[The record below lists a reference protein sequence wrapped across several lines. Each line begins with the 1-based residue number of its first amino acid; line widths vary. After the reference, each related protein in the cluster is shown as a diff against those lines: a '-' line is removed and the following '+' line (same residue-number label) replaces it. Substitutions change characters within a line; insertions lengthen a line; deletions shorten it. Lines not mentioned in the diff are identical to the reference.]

1 VVIGAGRVGSSLAL
15 ALRSV
20 GAHLAGFT
28 ARTVEGRSRAEAWLE
43 VKASMGMRELVA
55 RSPHIYAIAV
65 PDDVLPEVAR
75 ELADEFDR
83 VAGMAPQAE
92 GQAAPLVL
100 HTSGATSVA
109 VLAPCARA
117 GALTLAFHPLQT
129 FPDPIAGAARFAGAA
144 IAVTPGGE
152 DPDPRAAELGF
163 SLARSLG
170 ARPFL
175 LADGKRTLY
184 HAAATMACNY
194 FVTLEHQAEQ
204 MFIKA
209 GLGANM
215 GIEPNADRDTGSG
228 GQETLALFLPLVAAT
243 LENLR
248 SEGSLAALTGPLSRG
263 DEHTVDG
270 HLKALAAEAPDL
282 LPLYRILGLATLD
295 IVRARGEVDDGA
307 MAGLARLL
315 DPGAQISGQ
324 LSDHQRHD
332 PRA

>member
-1 VVIGAGRVGSSLAL
+1 
-15 ALRSV
+15 
-20 GAHLAGFT
+20 
-28 ARTVEGRSRAEAWLE
+28 
-43 VKASMGMRELVA
+43 
-55 RSPHIYAIAV
+55 
-65 PDDVLPEVAR
+65 
-75 ELADEFDR
+75 
-83 VAGMAPQAE
+83 
-92 GQAAPLVL
+92 VL

-109 VLAPCARA
+109 VLAACARA

-129 FPDPIAGAARFAGAA
+129 FPDPIAGATRFAGVA

-184 HAAATMACNY
+184 HAAATIACNY

-204 MFIKA
+204 LFIKA
-209 GLGANM
+209 GLGANRSAD
-215 GIEPNADRDTGSG
+215 PNTDHDTGAG
-228 GQETLALFLPLVAAT
+228 GREALALFLPLVAAT

-248 SEGSLAALTGPLSRG
+248 LEGSVAALTGPLSRG
-263 DEHTVDG
+263 DEHTVHG
-270 HLKALAAEAPDL
+270 HLKALAAEAPGL
-282 LPLYRILGLATLD
+282 LALYRVLGLATLD

-307 MAGLARLL
+307 IAGLTRLL
-315 DPGAQISGQ
+315 DPSGKISGQ
-324 LSDHQRHD
+324 PSDRRRRD

>member
-1 VVIGAGRVGSSLAL
+1 MVIGAGRVGSSLAL
-15 ALRSV
+15 ALRSI

-28 ARTVEGRSRAEAWLE
+28 AGTAEGRARAEAWLGI
-43 VKASMGMRELVA
+43 KASAGMRELVT

-65 PDDVLPEVAR
+65 PDDVLPEVTE
-75 ELADEFDR
+75 ELAHELDR
-83 VAGMAPQAE
+83 LSGSAPQAE
-92 GQAAPLVL
+92 RRAAPLVL

-117 GALTLAFHPLQT
+117 GALTLVFHPLQT
-129 FPDPIAGAARFAGAA
+129 FPDPIAGATRFAGAA
-144 IAVTPGGE
+144 IAITPGGE

-175 LADGKRTLY
+175 LADDKRALY
-184 HAAATMACNY
+184 HAAATIACNY

-204 MFIKA
+204 LFIKA
-209 GLGANM
+209 GLGADPGVDANTDH
-215 GIEPNADRDTGSG
+215 ETGAG
-228 GQETLALFLPLVAAT
+228 GREALALFLPLVAAT

-248 SEGSLAALTGPLSRG
+248 FEGSLAALTGPLSRG

-270 HLKALAAEAPDL
+270 HLKALAAEAPGL
-282 LPLYRILGLATLD
+282 LPLYRVLGLATLD

-307 MAGLARLL
+307 IAGLTRLL
-315 DPGAQISGQ
+315 DPFGKVSGQ
-324 LSDHQRHD
+324 PSD
-332 PRA
+332 